1 MSFQVSANEFYP
13 ERPDKFLAISVIRGG
28 CERLP
33 KKIFFILQQ
42 TKIGKLPITDRV
54 YRDVRLSGE
63 ALHKNQVQRL
73 IDICV
78 VSAEKE
84 EERRLQML

>member
-42 TKIGKLPITDRV
+42 TKIGKLPIMDRV
-54 YRDVRLSGE
+54 YRDVPI
-63 ALHKNQVQRL
+63 V
-73 IDICV
+73 
-78 VSAEKE
+78 
-84 EERRLQML
+84 RRGPT